1 MGCALCQGT
10 PMRAGTKLARPEWAE
25 KIAKL
30 RERLQ
35 LNQAGLARLLHVS
48 PMAVSR
54 WERAV
59 NEPEAGFYIH
69 MGTLA
74 DEPDCW
80 YFWQR
85 AGLPSNDLIRALR
98 RNSHSKSPAK
108 PGATEPEDA
117 QRSVALL
124 NATASTSGPGDHE
137 PNLDHLPSIGEIVV
151 PSGWIENPL
160 ATKCLY
166 VKGDGMAP
174 FLPSGSIAAVD
185 LSQFDRIRLY
195 GQIVLAWHKKH
206 GLKIYRLQRDGEREV
221 LVSGEKVQAA
231 VIDIDRNWRVL
242 GKVVWWLSRPGSP

>member
-1 MGCALCQGT
+1 
-10 PMRAGTKLARPEWAE
+10 MRAGTKLAKPEWAE
-25 KIAKL
+25 KIGKL
-30 RERLQ
+30 REKLQ
-35 LNQAGLARLLHVS
+35 LNQAALARLLHVS

-59 NEPEAGFYIH
+59 NEPEAGFYIQ

-74 DEPDCW
+74 GEPDCW

-85 AGLPSNDLIRALR
+85 AGLPSKELIRTLR
-98 RNSHSKSPAK
+98 QDSQVKLPAK

-117 QRSVALL
+117 QRSIPLL

-137 PNLDHLPSIGEIVV
+137 PNLDHLPSIAAIVV
-151 PSGWIENPL
+151 PSGWIENHL

-185 LSQFDRIRLY
+185 LSQFDRTRLY
-195 GQIVLAWHKKH
+195 GQIVLVWHKDH
-206 GLKIYRLQRDGEREV
+206 GLKIHRLQRDGEIEI

-231 VIDIDRNWRVL
+231 VTTIDRNWRIL
-242 GKVVWWLSRPGSP
+242 GKVVWWLSRPQSP